1 MKSAHCLLVVL
12 ILVALPISPC
22 WSNDNGQAAQSASK
36 GTARPLLN
44 SERIKQKFG
53 SYGIDV
59 LKDDGAVRISSLYSL
74 QQGQKVTRTLAVV
87 VYAPSI
93 PAPIQQ
99 EHQAIIAGGSI
110 GEVFARSGWLVKK
123 ENLYIGEISAS
134 ADFDEIYALMG
145 ESGEVDLAVN
155 IYKLAVCKEG
165 TCFAYATISEVHHP
179 DYLGLSD
186 LGEIYGGPKA
196 AGEPRAKKE
205 RDVQLALDLT
215 LAALAAP

>member
-1 MKSAHCLLVVL
+1 MKNAHCLLVVL
-12 ILVALPISPC
+12 ILAALAISPC
-22 WSNDNGQAAQSASK
+22 WSDDNGQAAKAAS
-36 GTARPLLN
+36 TESARPLLN
-44 SERIKQKFG
+44 SERIKQKYG

-59 LKDDGAVRISSLYSL
+59 LQDDGAVRISSLYSF
-74 QQGQKVTRTLAVV
+74 QHGQKVTRTLAVV

-93 PAPIQQ
+93 PASIQQ
-99 EHQAIIAGGSI
+99 EHQTIIAGGSI

-145 ESGEVDLAVN
+145 ESGEVDLAVH
-155 IYKLAVCKEG
+155 IYKLSVCSQG
-165 TCFAYATISEVHHP
+165 SCFAYATISEVHHP

-186 LGEIYGGPKA
+186 LREIYGGSKA
-196 AGEPRAKKE
+196 AGEPGAKKE